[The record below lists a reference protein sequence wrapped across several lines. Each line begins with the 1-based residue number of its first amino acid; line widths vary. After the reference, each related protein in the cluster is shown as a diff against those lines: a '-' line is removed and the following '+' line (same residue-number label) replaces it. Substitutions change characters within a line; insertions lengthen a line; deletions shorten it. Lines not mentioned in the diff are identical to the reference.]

1 MKTRVPACIALVTVA
16 FAAFVHFGASLANA
30 GVICVRPNFAPS
42 PQTPAGQTIPFTVL
56 FGSPSGFDPKRT
68 DPTFEDDSFNYY
80 LRIGAGNATYIWIQ
94 GATQANDSCDISRTI
109 TFTDSYQKTYTQT
122 SSQSI
127 QSSLTYTL
135 GANVATIGSTIGAT
149 ASISE
154 SFTQGMTSQIS
165 DSVTIP
171 KCSVVTWW
179 HQYRIADFEFYQ
191 GRQKDLDLIGLFAWR
206 DEITQGNIRFNEYTQ
221 STITSAQGEG
231 VSVPE
236 PSSVIL
242 VTIAMCFGALMHRAR
257 RKRPVMAS

>member
-56 FGSPSGFDPKRT
+56 FGSPSGFDPNRT

-179 HQYRIADFEFYQ
+179 HQYRITDFEFYQ
-191 GRQKDLDLIGLFAWR
+191 GRQTDLSLIGSWR
-206 DEITQGNIRFNEYTQ
+206 NDIYDGNIRFNEYTQ

>member
-56 FGSPSGFDPKRT
+56 FGSPSGFDPNRT

-154 SFTQGMTSQIS
+154 SFQQGMTSQIS

-179 HQYRIADFEFYQ
+179 HQYRITDFEFYQ
-191 GRQKDLDLIGLFAWR
+191 GRQTDLSLIGSWR
-206 DEITQGNIRFNEYTQ
+206 NDIYDGNIRFNEYTQ